1 MKARKIPGLQPLS
14 LWKKLQILAM
24 ALQLFLEATMENSVE
39 IP

>member
-24 ALQLFLEATMENSVE
+24 ALQLFLELSMPSAKTY
-39 IP
+39 